1 MIKKRIKYS
10 IVLLAVFFSFFNLA
24 YASLE
29 ITEIMYNP
37 DGTDTNREWVKIH
50 NNGNDTV
57 TIIPGRA
64 DSAWRFSD
72 DVDGNELH
80 LINDELIIEPNT
92 YAILASDKN
101 TFISEYTEFNGPVAD
116 TSMSLSNISGTVR
129 IWNGS
134 NPRNLIASKEYPYS
148 DNPIVNEN
156 NDTNSTSN
164 SDDIISSILISNNPN
179 DESKV
184 YKITTKIISPKIV
197 TAGVPFTIDNS
208 TTGINKEK
216 IILGKFVWNFG
227 DGMTKE
233 GNTSPPFPYIYQY
246 PGDYVLTLAY
256 SDSTFDTVPDTTDR
270 LVVKVIPAGIVI
282 SSVGTPIDP
291 FIEIENNSNYEMSL
305 RGWIIK
311 GNIHSFVIPEGMVV
325 LPNKK
330 LKLSPKITGFDFND
344 LNSISIIDQT
354 GQIFATYPN
363 KIIPTIKY
371 STSKNTNKTV
381 FENMVKPDI
390 AENNQ
395 IENMENNSDVI
406 NLNDLGAS
414 ASLPDGLNKLNKGFY
429 AWLGLAGVIVIGG
442 ASVFLIRRKD
452 EIPDYIEKEI
462 SAEDMKIIE

>member
-1 MIKKRIKYS
+1 MIIKRIKYS

-24 YASLE
+24 YAGLE

-72 DVDGNELH
+72 DVDGTELH

-148 DNPIVNEN
+148 DNPIVNED

-164 SDDIISSILISNNPN
+164 SDDIISSSLISNNPN

-197 TAGVPFTIDNS
+197 TAGVPFTIDHS
-208 TTGINKEK
+208 TTGLKKEK

-227 DGMTKE
+227 DGMKKE
-233 GNTSPPFPYIYQY
+233 GNTSSPFPYIYQY

-256 SDSTFDTVPDTTDR
+256 SDSTFDAVPDTTDR
-270 LVVKVIPAGIVI
+270 LVVKVIPASIII
-282 SSVGTPIDP
+282 SSVGIPIDP

-311 GNIHSFVIPEGMVV
+311 GSVHSFVIPEGMVV

-381 FENMVKPDI
+381 FENVVKSDI
-390 AENNQ
+390 VENNQ
-395 IENMENNSDVI
+395 IENVKNNSEII

-414 ASLPDGLNKLNKGFY
+414 ASSSNDLPSLGRSFY
-429 AWLGLAGVIVIGG
+429 SWLGLVGIIAIGIVSII
-442 ASVFLIRRKD
+442 VLRRKSD
-452 EIPDYIEKEI
+452 YPDYVEGGVT
-462 SAEDMKIIE
+462 ANDMKIIE